1 MAGARVSLDLE
12 FADGKTRTI
21 RPLTIRRLR
30 KFMAVAEKIKVPEDG
45 KLRDEDIDNMMEAA
59 VIIMDGT
66 DEAIP
71 RDEIEDVLDVDIFCD
86 ISVSSVCHFYA
97 FLLQTFYAAH
107 TCQTI
112 EPPDFFA
119 CLPCHLASC
128 SMGPFDLHLHQP
140 PI

>member
-12 FADGKTRTI
+12 FADGKTRTV

-45 KLRDEDIDNMMEAA
+45 KLKDEDIDNMMEAA

-71 RDEIEDVLDVDIFCD
+71 RDEIEDVLDVDIFWKMMQVAMGNK
-86 ISVSSVCHFYA
+86 VSDP
-97 FLLQTFYAAH
+97 
-107 TCQTI
+107 
-112 EPPDFFA
+112 EE
-119 CLPCHLASC
+119 
-128 SMGPFDLHLHQP
+128 
-140 PI
+140 

>member
-12 FADGKTRTI
+12 FADGKTRTV

-71 RDEIEDVLDVDIFCD
+71 RDEIEDVLDVDIFWKMMQVAMGNK
-86 ISVSSVCHFYA
+86 VSDP
-97 FLLQTFYAAH
+97 
-107 TCQTI
+107 
-112 EPPDFFA
+112 EE
-119 CLPCHLASC
+119 
-128 SMGPFDLHLHQP
+128 
-140 PI
+140 